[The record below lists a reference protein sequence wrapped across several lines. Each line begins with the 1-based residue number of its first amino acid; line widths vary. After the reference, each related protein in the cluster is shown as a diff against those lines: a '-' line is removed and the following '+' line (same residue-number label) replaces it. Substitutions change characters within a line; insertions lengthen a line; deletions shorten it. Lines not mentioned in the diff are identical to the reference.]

1 MYGVPDEQQTKV
13 LRSSRRRGARAAR
26 PCQYKSCTRSSRTPL
41 GFLLRN
47 HQVFLRLTANL
58 AAYLSSP
65 CLDLTKS
72 SGEMAHTTVSS
83 PSPPNQPHPL
93 PKPPHLPLLPRLLAS
108 EPVEAVFG
116 RDFPFVASSQR
127 FSEAPLESLLRNH
140 QVSIRLTA
148 NLAAY
153 LSLSCL
159 DLTKSSGEM
168 AHTTVSSPSPPNQPH
183 PLPKTPHPPLLA
195 RLLPSEPVE
204 AVFGR
209 GFPFVASSQR
219 QKNKVLRSGA
229 KQGLRQ
235 AEPLE
240 YKKSTRFSEAPL
252 ESLLRNHQVSIRLT
266 ANLAAYLSLSCLD
279 LTKSSG
285 EMAHTTVSSPSPPN
299 QPHPLPK
306 TPHPPLLA
314 RLLPSEP
321 VEAVFGRGFP
331 LVAFSHSA

>member
-47 HQVFLRLTANL
+47 HQVFLGLTANL

-219 QKNKVLRSGA
+219 
-229 KQGLRQ
+229 
-235 AEPLE
+235 
-240 YKKSTRFSEAPL
+240 FSEAPL

-306 TPHPPLLA
+306 IPHPPLLA

-331 LVAFSHSA
+331 LVAFSH